1 MIGWW
6 GSKFL
11 SMTFGVMYPAYS
23 SYKAIKTIEKEDDI
37 QWLCYW
43 VIFGL
48 FTFIE
53 FFLDIVLMWVPL
65 YQELKLAFIIW
76 LALPQTKGALFVWQR
91 SKDTIDKWLI
101 KVEEQVGKITAQA
114 TTAAESKPEEKKDS

>member
-53 FFLDIVLMWVPL
+53 FFLDIVLMWSDTPAPRSISKFAPVLVAASRRP
-65 YQELKLAFIIW
+65 KFRAAG
-76 LALPQTKGALFVWQR
+76 LAL
-91 SKDTIDKWLI
+91 
-101 KVEEQVGKITAQA
+101 
-114 TTAAESKPEEKKDS
+114 AAVRVIA